1 MTEMIELY
9 GKLVAGIK
17 HTWKK
22 ARKESTRINRS
33 RLFYW
38 LRIWRTES
46 KHLLRGFLLIKVS
59 KAIPKHFLWRLILW
73 FPILVDEYV
82 KSLKDFPDLQEKLA
96 ASHSESNNENREPLY
111 PEHLAPT
118 RIMSGIKSGK
128 LLQGVFHS
136 SR

>member
-1 MTEMIELY
+1 M
-9 GKLVAGIK
+9 
-17 HTWKK
+17 
-22 ARKESTRINRS
+22 
-33 RLFYW
+33 
-38 LRIWRTES
+38 
-46 KHLLRGFLLIKVS
+46 
-59 KAIPKHFLWRLILW
+59 
-73 FPILVDEYV
+73 

-136 SR
+136 SRLFRLVTYTFMLQSLTLFLSLIRENFLEGTVSVEGQDKSILLQGHASLNRAVDGDVVAVELLPGMIYQ